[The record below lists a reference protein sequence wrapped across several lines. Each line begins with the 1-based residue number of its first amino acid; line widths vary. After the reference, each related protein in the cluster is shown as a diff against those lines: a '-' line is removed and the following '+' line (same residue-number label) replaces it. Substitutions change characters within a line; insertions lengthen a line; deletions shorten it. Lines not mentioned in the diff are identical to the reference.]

1 MSEVNLGQFI
11 KNVFDYSTGRQ
22 PAQQSGKVANENFQ
36 NAQNELMRQVN
47 QTVQNIAQNFVR
59 QQDIMMT
66 QMQLKELTQMEKAML
81 LKNLFDFPTNIKD
94 IAQFL
99 ATENKALSA
108 KELQLLMS
116 QPLDVSKLIVLLQT
130 NGKMASDK
138 ISKMIATMHQSGI
151 YDTKQLKE
159 MATLINACI
168 PAADASTAQVLKSF
182 MIMYL
187 PWLPISSA
195 TEFNFTAEGEDEK
208 KSSEGED
215 SISILITTKNY
226 GLVKV
231 FLFKDDGKYNIDMNC
246 NEAFPKDKFNT
257 AIKLSS
263 EDASVNINEKVLYT
277 TRKVSDEDKK
287 DEAKV
292 DFSKSAKVSPQLLI
306 ILHAIIKIV
315 MEIDAQGVVDEARK
329 FE

>member
-11 KNVFDYSTGRQ
+11 KNVFDYSTGKQ
-22 PAQQSGKVANENFQ
+22 PAAQSGKVAHENFQ
-36 NAQNELMRQVN
+36 NAQNELVKQVN
-47 QTVQNIAQNFVR
+47 QTVQNLARNFVQ
-59 QQDIMMT
+59 QQDVMMT
-66 QMQLKELTQMEKAML
+66 QMQLKELTQMERAML
-81 LKNLFDFPTNIKD
+81 LKSLFDFPSNIKD

-99 ATENKALSA
+99 ATESKAISA

-116 QPLDVSKLIVLLQT
+116 QPMDISKLIVLLQT
-130 NGKMASDK
+130 NGKNASDK
-138 ISKMIATMHQSGI
+138 IAKMIATMHQSGI

-159 MATLINACI
+159 MATIINACI
-168 PAADASTAQVLKSF
+168 PAADAPASQVLKSF

-195 TEFNFTAEGEDEK
+195 TEFNFTAESEDEK

-226 GLVKV
+226 GLVKI
-231 FLFKDDGKYNIDMNC
+231 FLFKDEGKYNIDINC
-246 NEAFPKDKFNT
+246 NEEFPKDKFNS
-257 AIKLSS
+257 AIKLSG
-263 EDASVNINEKVLYT
+263 EDASVNINEKIVYT

-287 DEAKV
+287 EEAKV

-306 ILHAIIKIV
+306 VIHAIIKIV
-315 MEIDAQGVVDEARK
+315 MEIDSQGVVDEARK